1 MLATGTPSCDSFSAP
16 PPTLRN
22 ARQDVTR
29 WGMHRRVP
37 LARSLS
43 VVLATFAFAGCGS
56 SDDVGNDIPLVPD
69 DTGITDDTAPRV
81 DAGNDGTAGDTFDA
95 PGDAAIDTTPFDATG
110 EPPLVKKP
118 FTPSAETF
126 LGPERGWMDGSGI
139 HLLPTDDYA
148 SIRAAGY
155 TLAYAVVRLDPYR
168 TTATLPAKLLTDLD
182 AGFAKVRAAKIKVIL
197 RFTYNDP
204 NEGST
209 QDAAV
214 DIITGHIAQVT
225 AVVHKN
231 ADVVAVWQA
240 GFMGQWGE
248 WHDSTNGLETPGNR
262 KKIIDA
268 IVAALPPGLTTQ
280 VRTPMFKAE
289 WSPTPLT
296 DAQAFDGSAQSRIG
310 HHNDCF
316 LANDTDFG
324 TYATP
329 VDTWKSYV
337 ASDTRFTPMGG
348 ETCALFPSRTDCTP
362 ALAEAERL
370 HWAFM
375 NDKWNDKVVAA
386 WKVQGC
392 YDKIGKSL
400 GYRLSLTEAEYGSAV
415 RPGGILQVKLAI
427 ENSGWASLYNPRP
440 VVLTLDDGPTMRT
453 AILSGVDPRRW
464 APGTTA
470 NVDVRVR
477 IPATMTNGKYKLS
490 LWLPDAAKGLQLVP
504 EYSVRLAN
512 PGVWDA
518 RGTNLITDALVVDDK
533 AGGAVDPSAT
543 NFTQL

>member
-1 MLATGTPSCDSFSAP
+1 MSHVKS
-16 PPTLRN
+16 
-22 ARQDVTR
+22 
-29 WGMHRRVP
+29 MHRRVQ
-37 LARSLS
+37 LARLLFVSFIG
-43 VVLATFAFAGCGS
+43 VPGCGS
-56 SDDVGNDIPLVPD
+56 SEDAGNDIPILTEDTSPGLD
-69 DTGITDDTAPRV
+69 STTTDTSTSDTALDTGGDGPSLDTA
-81 DAGNDGTAGDTFDA
+81 
-95 PGDAAIDTTPFDATG
+95 G
-110 EPPLVKKP
+110 EPALVKKP
-118 FTPSAETF
+118 FSPSAETF

-168 TTATLPAKLLTDLD
+168 TVKTLPAKVLSDLD

-214 DIITGHIAQVT
+214 DIIVGHIAQVKD
-225 AVVHKN
+225 VVRKN

-240 GFMGQWGE
+240 GFIGQWGE
-248 WHDSTNGLETPGNR
+248 WHDSTSGLETPGNR
-262 KKIIDA
+262 KMVIDA
-268 IVAALPPGLTTQ
+268 IIAALPPGLTTQ

-289 WSPTPLT
+289 WYPTSLL
-296 DAQAFDGSAQSRIG
+296 DAQAFDGTPQSRIG
-310 HHNDCF
+310 QHNDCF

-337 ASDTRFTPMGG
+337 ANDTRFTPMGG
-348 ETCALFPSRTDCTP
+348 ETCALYPARTDCTP

-386 WKVQGC
+386 WKTQGC

-400 GYRLSLTEAEYGSAV
+400 GYRLSLTEAEYGTAV
-415 RPGGILQVKLAI
+415 RPGGILHVKLSVQ
-427 ENSGWASLYNPRP
+427 NSGWAALYNPRP
-440 VVLTLDDGPTMRT
+440 VFLTLDDAGTVRT
-453 AILSGVDPRRW
+453 ALLASIDPRRW
-464 APGTTA
+464 GPGATA
-470 NVDVRVR
+470 SIDVRLRVPMS
-477 IPATMTNGKYKLS
+477 IAKGKHALS
-490 LWLPDAAKGLQLVP
+490 LWMPDAATSLRAMP

-512 PGVWDA
+512 AGVWDA
-518 RGTNLITDALVVDDK
+518 TNGSNLITDEIVVDDS
-533 AGGAVDPSAT
+533 AGGAVDVTAT
-543 NFTQL
+543 DFKQL